1 MKVLDVE
8 SLKNNITTST
18 KQIDAFQDKIT
29 GLQKAV
35 RGIVSLED
43 SLKGTGGEA
52 IRGFYDDCHQP
63 LLIYMYQFLVDLEK
77 AMEKMQQNVQT
88 FESSSEGY
96 IKQEY
101 LENDVEEGLDKVKRV
116 AEGLSDEANTA
127 LDEVKD
133 IVTLTKI
140 DPGELVKSLQT
151 GKQITNNT
159 LENLHE
165 LDRTQSAALEK
176 VEKDLLVMK
185 NYIEELSGKF
195 KSGEVQVGEYNRF
208 ALETSETH
216 NKMMGKIYPLEGA
229 LEKLQSNFSYIA
241 PYMAMQLPHK
251 MFPLSYRGHSVSK
264 TPMNFDK
271 IEASVESQQLAEQ
284 NKLSVQEE
292 EAISKYLKNLDEK
305 DVSFNADDDKQPD
318 YGPITFWDKRK
329 VVGGNSSLAGTPDG
343 LAGYATMAY
352 HYFTDDIATVMN
364 SEAAINERALSGFFL
379 LPTPFKL
386 LKPLDDVAGAKKAA
400 DVGKVGNNGIIHPVL
415 DNTRSGSA
423 LKKPDGQHG
432 FNDIIDNY
440 TPHAKEFD
448 IVGGDGVKRKLYQIE
463 GGMKYYDFNDVYNK
477 ELRINERITTVK
489 DQNGIF
495 EWIVDSTK
503 GVTHRRFVPKGQIT
517 GSPNQRP

>member
-1 MKVLDVE
+1 MF
-8 SLKNNITTST
+8 SLSPPSQSSSYVANQGTST
-18 KQIDAFQDKIT
+18 F
-29 GLQKAV
+29 
-35 RGIVSLED
+35 
-43 SLKGTGGEA
+43 
-52 IRGFYDDCHQP
+52 DD
-63 LLIYMYQFLVDLEK
+63 MYQFLAVFEKTLEQ
-77 AMEKMQQNVQT
+77 MQQSVQT
-88 FESSSEGY
+88 FELSSEGY

-101 LENDVEEGLDKVKRV
+101 LENDVEEGLDKVKRG

-140 DPGELVKSLQT
+140 DPGELVKSVQT
-151 GKQITNNT
+151 GKQKTNNT

-165 LDRTQSAALEK
+165 LDRTQTAALEK

-195 KSGEVQVGEYNRF
+195 KSGEVQVGEYNGF
-208 ALETSETH
+208 AVETSETH
-216 NKMMGKIYPLEGA
+216 NKMMEKIYPLESA
-229 LEKLQSNFSYIA
+229 LEKLQSNFAYIA

-271 IEASVESQQLAEQ
+271 IETSVEYQQLAEQ

-305 DVSFNADDDKQPD
+305 DVSFNADDVKQPD

-329 VVGGNSSLAGTPDG
+329 VVGGNSSLAGTPNG

-400 DVGKVGNNGIIHPVL
+400 DAGKVGKGIHNPLLPTEGKVGTFKEL
-415 DNTRSGSA
+415 AKQGTAFDN
-423 LKKPDGQHG
+423 
-432 FNDIIDNY
+432 I
-440 TPHAKEFD
+440 TPHHMPSAAKMKQA
-448 IVGGDGVKRKLYQIE
+448 GVKRSDGVSMNMEQPHPGVGGRHRETYTYGLSGNKLEEYLNLSYRDALTHDIVDARRIY
-463 GGMKYYDFNDVYNK
+463 MKQDVYTHEIRAGLLNAIRKNRELYPELFNK
-477 ELRINERITTVK
+477 
-489 DQNGIF
+489 
-495 EWIVDSTK
+495 
-503 GVTHRRFVPKGQIT
+503 
-517 GSPNQRP
+517 

>member
-1 MKVLDVE
+1 MF
-8 SLKNNITTST
+8 SLSPPSQSSSYVANQGTST
-18 KQIDAFQDKIT
+18 F
-29 GLQKAV
+29 
-35 RGIVSLED
+35 
-43 SLKGTGGEA
+43 
-52 IRGFYDDCHQP
+52 DD
-63 LLIYMYQFLVDLEK
+63 MYQFLADFEKTLEQ
-77 AMEKMQQNVQT
+77 MQQSVQT

-116 AEGLSDEANTA
+116 AEGLSDEANIA

-140 DPGELVKSLQT
+140 DPGELVKSVQT
-151 GKQITNNT
+151 GKQKTNNT

-165 LDRTQSAALEK
+165 LDRTLTAALEK

-216 NKMMGKIYPLEGA
+216 NKMMEKIYPLESA
-229 LEKLQSNFSYIA
+229 LEKLQSNFAYIA

-264 TPMNFDK
+264 TPINFDK
-271 IEASVESQQLAEQ
+271 IETSVEYQQLAEQ

-305 DVSFNADDDKQPD
+305 DVSFNADDVKQPD

-343 LAGYATMAY
+343 LAGYATMAH

-400 DVGKVGNNGIIHPVL
+400 DVGKVGKGMGEIGW
-415 DNTRSGSA
+415 SMS
-423 LKKPDGQHG
+423 
-432 FNDIIDNY
+432 
-440 TPHAKEFD
+440 
-448 IVGGDGVKRKLYQIE
+448 VGGGI
-463 GGMKYYDFNDVYNK
+463 
-477 ELRINERITTVK
+477 INERKYSQHALERMAPDIPEVKATLTNRAIKKAEDLGYKPQTKEFSDFIKKYVDPRDIPPSVIEDAIANTKKIPGNRSGTFIHGTQDIKVIINEVGDVITV
-489 DQNGIF
+489 I
-495 EWIVDSTK
+495 
-503 GVTHRRFVPKGQIT
+503 PK
-517 GSPNQRP
+517 